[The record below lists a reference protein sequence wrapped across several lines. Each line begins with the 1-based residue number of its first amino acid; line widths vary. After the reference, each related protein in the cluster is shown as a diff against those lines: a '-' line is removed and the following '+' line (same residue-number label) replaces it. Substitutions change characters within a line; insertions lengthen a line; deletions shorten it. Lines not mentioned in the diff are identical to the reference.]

1 MIPLIC
7 AILENAMKRAIIYS
21 TGSYLPEKI
30 IHNEDFTQFL
40 NASKLLISQK
50 TGVFSRRCAD
60 DKECTSDLAVMAA
73 KKCLGGINFPAEK
86 IRAIIVSTSSPD
98 RLQPATATRVQH
110 LLGAFNAF
118 SFDINS
124 VCSGSAYGICLS
136 NSLIKS
142 CTTDNVLFIASEVYS
157 KILNKKDFS
166 TYPFFGDGAGAILFM
181 GDNSKGILHSIL
193 KTDGSGCDTICIPGG
208 GTMMPYERITDPNAI
223 FFKMKGKD
231 VFEFAVSK
239 GAEVISQ
246 LLDEAGVDLMD
257 IKCFICHQANINI
270 IIKIAETVGAPIDG
284 FYANLFR
291 YGNTA
296 GASIPIALDEAI
308 TRDIIR
314 EGDLIVTAAFGGG
327 LSWGANLIR
336 L

>member
-1 MIPLIC
+1 
-7 AILENAMKRAIIYS
+7 MKRAVIHS

-30 IHNEDFTQFL
+30 IHNEDFKQFPKS
-40 NASKLLISQK
+40 SKLLISQK
-50 TGVFSRRCAD
+50 TGVFSRRCAE
-60 DKECTSDLAVMAA
+60 DKECTSDLAAKAA
-73 KKCLGGINFPAEK
+73 KKCLEKINFPVEK
-86 IRAIIVSTSSPD
+86 VKAIIVSTSSPD

-110 LLGAFNAF
+110 LLGAVNAF

-124 VCSGSAYGICLS
+124 VCSGSTYGICLS
-136 NSLIKS
+136 NSLIRS
-142 CTTDNVLFIASEVYS
+142 RTTDNVLFIASEVYS

-166 TYPFFGDGAGAILFM
+166 TYPYFGDGAGAILFVK
-181 GDNSKGILHSIL
+181 DNYKGVIHSVL
-193 KTDGSGCDTICIPGG
+193 KTNGSGSDTICVPGG
-208 GTMMPYERITDPNAI
+208 GTMMPYERITDPNAA

-239 GAEVISQ
+239 GSEVISQ
-246 LLDEAGVDLMD
+246 LLGEAGVNPKD

-270 IIKIAETVGAPIDG
+270 LLKIADIIEVPMDR

-296 GASIPIALDEAI
+296 SASVPIALDEAI
-308 TRDIIR
+308 TRDVVR
-314 EGDLIVTAAFGGG
+314 EGDLIITAAFGGG